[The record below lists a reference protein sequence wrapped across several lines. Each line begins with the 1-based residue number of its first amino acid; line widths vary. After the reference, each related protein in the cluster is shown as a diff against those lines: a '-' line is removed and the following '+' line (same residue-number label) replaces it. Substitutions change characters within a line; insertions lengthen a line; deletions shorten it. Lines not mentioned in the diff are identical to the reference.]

1 MEFSLSICA
10 EFTFKGN
17 EGEIISLKINEY
29 FFILKDHYILLHHK
43 IQFMSIKSNTVNYDN
58 FPLNSSRFEMETC
71 QYTTTIEIP
80 QSHKVNRFFKVPQQY

>member
-43 IQFMSIKSNTVNYDN
+43 IQFMSINFSIVNYDN
-58 FPLNSSRFEMETC
+58 LPLNSSRVDMETS
-71 QYTTTIEIP
+71 QYYYYYLKFR
-80 QSHKVNRFFKVPQQY
+80 KVTKYRES